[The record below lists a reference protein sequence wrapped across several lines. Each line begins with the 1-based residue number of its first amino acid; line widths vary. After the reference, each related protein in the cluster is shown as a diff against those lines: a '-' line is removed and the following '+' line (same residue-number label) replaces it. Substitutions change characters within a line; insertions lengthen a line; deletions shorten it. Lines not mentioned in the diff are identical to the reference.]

1 MSSSAICAADDVML
15 LDIFARYQRS
25 ERFQRHVWAQLWPSS
40 VWSTSRRRA
49 HGVVSIRQVKGV
61 AIVYLEETNLIKP
74 FLVFLAAAQRRFV
87 VDLPV
92 RYFSYTKER

>member
-1 MSSSAICAADDVML
+1 MCSSEVCAADDVML

-25 ERFQRHVWAQLWPSS
+25 ERFQRRVWAQLRPSP
-40 VWSTSRRRA
+40 VWSTSRRKA

-74 FLVFLAAAQRRFV
+74 FPSFWAAAARA
-87 VDLPV
+87 LC
-92 RYFSYTKER
+92 

>member
-1 MSSSAICAADDVML
+1 MSSSEVYAADDVML

-25 ERFQRHVWAQLWPSS
+25 ERFQRRVWAQLWPSP

-49 HGVVSIRQVKGV
+49 HRAVSIRQVKGV

-74 FLVFLAAAQRRFV
+74 LPVFLAAAARA
-87 VDLPV
+87 LC
-92 RYFSYTKER
+92 